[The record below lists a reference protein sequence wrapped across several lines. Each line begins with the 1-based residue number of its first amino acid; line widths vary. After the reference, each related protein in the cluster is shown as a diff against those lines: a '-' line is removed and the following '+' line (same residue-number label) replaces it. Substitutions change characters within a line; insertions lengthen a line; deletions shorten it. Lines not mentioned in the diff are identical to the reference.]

1 MLASEHGQT
10 EVAQQLIQA
19 RADVNAKDK
28 DGRTAL
34 YHAAYEGHM
43 TLVQLLQEHGATD
56 DGQIASA
63 QLQKMI
69 EVGVRRRGRQ
79 QDARA
84 ACASMQAVGVCDVR
98 AWLVSWCALAA

>member
-1 MLASEHGQT
+1 MWASINGQT

-19 RADVNAKDK
+19 RADVNAKDE

-34 YHAAYEGHM
+34 YHAAVGDHM

-63 QLQKMI
+63 SLYI
-69 EVGVRRRGRQ
+69 
-79 QDARA
+79 
-84 ACASMQAVGVCDVR
+84 
-98 AWLVSWCALAA
+98 